1 MRNNI
6 NSSENKWL
14 LFWLFVAICG
24 PIIQGL
30 FRSIH
35 MYAISTAAS
44 YIDEIFVI
52 ILLIYTMISKSFHKA
67 KPLLLAIVSLYV
79 VGLISGANSKF
90 TWVTN
95 SLGAFN
101 NLKSFIVCLCFC
113 QYTFSKKDFLN
124 FGKKFIY
131 FFPVIVLSYIV
142 EFCIPS
148 FRSAVLDFG
157 NQGVSY
163 RMGLRLLGGIFPTYT
178 YASLWGL
185 VMYIL
190 YTVYFPFGRVIRFKR
205 MFSAFMIFA
214 TIKVKDVVAF
224 CLTNAILFSKKLK
237 PYYILV
243 FGIFAVML
251 FELYQFLLPEHYNI
265 YFGEDSDDA
274 IRNIMN
280 VTSVKIADDFFP
292 LGVGWGKFGSAT
304 SAQIYSEV
312 YNNYGIE
319 GLWGLNYETNHSFM
333 QDNQLPMFLGET
345 GYLGTLLFFFIL
357 YYVFKPFII
366 GFFKNTR
373 DFRFAMPAS
382 LFIYFLVC
390 IIGKPVFVAVP
401 HSFVIWGVAGIFY
414 SISKHN
420 NNAL

>member
-1 MRNNI
+1 MDT
-6 NSSENKWL
+6 L
-14 LFWLFVAICG
+14 
-24 PIIQGL
+24 
-30 FRSIH
+30 
-35 MYAISTAAS
+35 STVAS
-44 YIDEIFVI
+44 YIDEVFVI
-52 ILLIYTMISKSFHKA
+52 ILLVYTMISKGFHKA

-90 TWVTN
+90 TWVVN

-113 QYTFSKKDFLN
+113 QYTFSKNDFLN
-124 FGKKFIY
+124 FGKKFVY
-131 FFPVIVLSYIV
+131 FFPIIVLSYTV

-148 FRSAVLDFG
+148 FRTAVLDFG

-190 YTVYFPFGRVIRFKR
+190 YAVYFPLGRVIRFKR

-214 TIKVKDVVAF
+214 TIKVKDVIAF

-237 PYYILV
+237 PYYILA
-243 FGIFAVML
+243 FGVFAVML
-251 FELYQFLLPEHYNI
+251 FELYQILLPEHYNI

-280 VTSVKIADDFFP
+280 VTSIKIADNFFP

-304 SAQIYSEV
+304 SAQIYSEI

-366 GFFKNTR
+366 GYFKNTR

-414 SISKHN
+414 SISNTK
-420 NNAL
+420 L